1 MKSRMKKIIGL
12 LIIVILAYFYA
23 HIAKLNVIY
32 DKHIDNK
39 AYISTGVA
47 QNEISQ
53 EFVCVEDTLD
63 GITAKCS
70 VPDNKD
76 GASVSLTLYDENG
89 KKVAESELN
98 TSEMKNSKFNKFSF
112 DTVENCKGKTYRA
125 VFKNVN
131 ADIEAGK
138 GVSFFYEGKIEKG
151 SELNIDSKNIDG
163 TMIMKTVT
171 NRFDLETMLVLLVFV
186 AYIVVFMKVLYK
198 LFK

>member
-12 LIIVILAYFYA
+12 LIIVICAYFYA

-39 AYISTGVA
+39 AYISTGVV

-63 GITAKCS
+63 GITVKCS
-70 VPDNKD
+70 VPDTKD

-98 TSEMKNSKFNKFSF
+98 TSEMKKSKINKFSF
-112 DTVENCKGKTYRA
+112 ETVENCKGKTY
-125 VFKNVN
+125 
-131 ADIEAGK
+131 
-138 GVSFFYEGKIEKG
+138 
-151 SELNIDSKNIDG
+151 
-163 TMIMKTVT
+163 
-171 NRFDLETMLVLLVFV
+171 LVPH
-186 AYIVVFMKVLYK
+186 
-198 LFK
+198 